1 MKLALVTSVLIASE
15 RSCDWLTIKH
25 NHTCSGVVISVR
37 INLKGLVQHR
47 FGVKTRLEKV
57 LAMKSNIL
65 L

>member
-37 INLKGLVQHR
+37 INLKGLGSTQM
-47 FGVKTRLEKV
+47 GDEKTPW
-57 LAMKSNIL
+57 KSVSYKE
-65 L
+65 